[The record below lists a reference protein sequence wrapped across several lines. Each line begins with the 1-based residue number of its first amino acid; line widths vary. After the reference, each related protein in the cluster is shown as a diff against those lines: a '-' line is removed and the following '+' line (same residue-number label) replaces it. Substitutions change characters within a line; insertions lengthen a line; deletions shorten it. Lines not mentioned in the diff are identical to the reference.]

1 MGIFSRVRAA
11 NEVIESAKREIDQRR
26 KTDQV
31 GQKREQ
37 NNGGKR

>member
-26 KTDQV
+26 KTDEWFSKRK
-31 GQKREQ
+31 QKR
-37 NNGGKR
+37 GAKS

>member
-11 NEVIESAKREIDQRR
+11 NEVIESAKREIDRR
-26 KTDQV
+26 HKTDEV
-31 GQKREQ
+31 ARKREQ